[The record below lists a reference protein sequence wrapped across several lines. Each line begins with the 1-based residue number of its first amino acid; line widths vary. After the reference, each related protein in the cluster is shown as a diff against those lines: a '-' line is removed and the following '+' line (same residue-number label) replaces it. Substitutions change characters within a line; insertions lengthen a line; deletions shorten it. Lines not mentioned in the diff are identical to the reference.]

1 MNSSIFRFV
10 FIPLFIFIIY
20 WLSSAVRNKLAKPK
34 YKEDVQ
40 TPGLFD
46 NFLLKL
52 LTVLTVFSA
61 LLTVFGFFIQET
73 EMTIVFLVMTVIFTV
88 IVLFLKRQYDISY
101 QENSEYFILK
111 AQQKEYK
118 VFYENIVDWQP
129 SFNEIRILDKTKA
142 DNKYIRVNIAML
154 KPEILLRKIAEMTFA
169 GKFYRLDNEYFEDPT
184 REYQITNFLIKNN
197 YGYLIE
203 DYGEK

>member
-1 MNSSIFRFV
+1 MFRFV
-10 FIPLFIFIIY
+10 FIPILILIIY
-20 WLSSAVRNKLAKPK
+20 WMTSAIRNRLAKPK

-52 LTVLTVFSA
+52 LTFLAIFSA
-61 LLTVFGFFIQET
+61 LLTVLGFFIQET
-73 EMTIVFLVMTVIFTV
+73 EMTIAFLVLTVIFTL
-88 IVLFLKRQYDISY
+88 IVMFLKRQYDISY
-101 QENSEYFILK
+101 QENPEYFILK

-129 SFNEIRILDKTKA
+129 SFNEIRILDETNS

-154 KPEILLRKIAEMTFA
+154 KPEILLRNIAEMTFE
-169 GKFYRLDNEYFEDPT
+169 GKFYSFEDEYFEDPT
-184 REYQITNFLIKNN
+184 REYQITNFLIENN

-203 DYGEK
+203 DYVEE

>member
-1 MNSSIFRFV
+1 MFRFV
-10 FIPLFIFIIY
+10 FIPILILIIY
-20 WLSSAVRNKLAKPK
+20 WITSAIRNRLAKPK
-34 YKEDVQ
+34 YKKEVQ

-52 LTVLTVFSA
+52 LTFLAIFSA
-61 LLTVFGFFIQET
+61 LLMILGFVIQET
-73 EMTIVFLVMTVIFTV
+73 EMTIAFLVLTIIFTG
-88 IVLFLKRQYDISY
+88 IVMVLKRQYDISY

-129 SFNEIRILDKTKA
+129 AFNEIRVLDETNL
-142 DNKYIRVNIAML
+142 DNEYIRVNIAML
-154 KPEILLRKIAEMTFA
+154 KPEILLRKIAEMTFE
-169 GKFYRLDNEYFEDPT
+169 GKFYSFDDEYFEDPT
-184 REYQITNFLIKNN
+184 REYQITNYLIQNN

-203 DYGEK
+203 DYVEE